1 MRRARP
7 GESGSV
13 SQPGSGLFW
22 SMVFGILV
30 SGGSVR
36 LFHTYKSQSYFLF
49 LLSHFYS
56 LRRMRLICFLAFVVS

>member
-30 SGGSVR
+30 SGGTVR
-36 LFHTYKSQSYFLF
+36 LSINTKAKIISYFFCRIFIVLEEG
-49 LLSHFYS
+49 
-56 LRRMRLICFLAFVVS
+56 V